1 MASLARKLLVV
12 GGTGGVGLQV
22 CKLAVA
28 RGWDVSSLSRRGTP
42 SRLDADSKTS
52 TAWMDKVNWAKGDSL
67 QPSTYQDLIK
77 DTDAVVHTVGL
88 LLEADYKEIMHSQS
102 VQELLTAVQKATRST
117 NPLERAQQPKQNGS
131 SAGTSSDLTY
141 EKVNRDTAIT
151 VAKEAEKAGT
161 EAFVFISAA
170 FAPPLVPQRYLT
182 TKRQV
187 EDYLLSHMVQPAA
200 SQDSS
205 PSSEPSATTAADSK
219 SDSNNNSNNNSGS
232 QQQQKKQKYHLRPI
246 ILRPAFMSTA
256 ERPATMPLAGLLHV
270 SSAVLG
276 KAIRGTVPLAQYV
289 STPPLAM
296 ETVAQAVMNGIE
308 NSKVCGI
315 VDVEG
320 IETLARN
327 PTTAAA
333 DNVGATKWCV

>member
-1 MASLARKLLVV
+1 MVSPSMASLARKLLVV

-28 RGWDVSSLSRRGTP
+28 RGWDVVSLSRRGTP

-88 LLEADYKEIMHSQS
+88 LFEAEYKDILHSQS
-102 VQELLTAVQKATRST
+102 IQELVSAVQKATRGA
-117 NPLERAQQPKQNGS
+117 NPLESAQLLSSSSSGS
-131 SAGTSSDLTY
+131 SNLTY

-151 VAKEAEKAGT
+151 LAKEAEKAGT

-187 EDYLLSHMVQPAA
+187 EDYLLSHLARPAWASSPAA
-200 SQDSS
+200 TTT
-205 PSSEPSATTAADSK
+205 TTAATDASTNK
-219 SDSNNNSNNNSGS
+219 AEKQSDHAQAPHS
-232 QQQQKKQKYHLRPI
+232 LRPI

-256 ERPATMPLAGLLHV
+256 ERPATMPLAGLLQV
-270 SSAVLG
+270 SSAVFG
-276 KAIRGTVPLAQYV
+276 KSIRGTVPLAQYV

-296 ETVAQAVMNGIE
+296 ETVAQAVMNSIE
-308 NSKVCGI
+308 NRQVRGI
-315 VDVEG
+315 LDVEG

-327 PTTAAA
+327 PKAVE
-333 DNVGATKWCV
+333 DVGATKWVV